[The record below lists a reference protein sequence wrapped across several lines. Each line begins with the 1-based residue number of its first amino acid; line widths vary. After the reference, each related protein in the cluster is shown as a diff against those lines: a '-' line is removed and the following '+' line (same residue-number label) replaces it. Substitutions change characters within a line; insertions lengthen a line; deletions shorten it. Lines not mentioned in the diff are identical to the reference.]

1 MVAARR
7 KNKLSNINRELKRGR
22 KKKKKRAYGI
32 LLVRAGLVLLMVIV
46 SSLIWT
52 CMPSMSTYIRQ
63 QLTEQEIGTI
73 KEVVVQGNYHTAKEG
88 IVQQLDLEPGMLLFD
103 VDLVEKQVAV
113 EDLPYVKTAQLS
125 RQWPDRLLVSVTE
138 RVPVAIVNLEKLYYV
153 DADGQIFKRI
163 DPGEEVD
170 LPVITGLSVSQLQ
183 KNPDQGRTLLDS
195 GLKLLACWQEND
207 AFRQEG
213 IAEIHLDD
221 AFGLTVFTRRH
232 IWQLRLGLDEF
243 RLKLKHWQKVLAY
256 LGKEAE
262 QISSFD
268 CSAGHSVVVRYGA
281 AGH

>member
-32 LLVRAGLVLLMVIV
+32 LLVRAGLVLFMVIV

-52 CMPSMSTYIRQ
+52 YMPSMSTYIRQ

-73 KEVVVQGNYHTAKEG
+73 KEVVVQGNYHTVKEG

-183 KNPDQGRTLLDS
+183 KNPDRGRTLLDS

>member
-7 KNKLSNINRELKRGR
+7 KNKLVNVSRELKRGR
-22 KKKKKRAYGI
+22 KKKKKRAYGA
-32 LLVRAGLVLLMVIV
+32 LLLRAGLALFMLIAGF
-46 SSLIWT
+46 LIWT
-52 CMPSMSTYIRQ
+52 RIPSMSLSIRQ

-73 KEVVVQGNYHTAKEG
+73 KEVVVQGNYHTAKEV
-88 IVQQLDLEPGMLLFD
+88 IMQQLDLEPGMLLFD
-103 VDLVEKQVAV
+103 VDLVEKQAAV
-113 EDLPYVKTAQLS
+113 ENLPYVKTAQVS

-183 KNPDQGRTLLDS
+183 KNPDQGRILLDL
-195 GLKLLACWQEND
+195 GLKLLDCRQQND
-207 AFRQEG
+207 ALRQEG
-213 IAEIHLDD
+213 IAEIHLDNVL
-221 AFGLTVFTRRH
+221 GLTVFTRRH
-232 IWQLRLGLDEF
+232 IWQLDLGLDRF

-256 LGKEAE
+256 LGTEAE
-262 QISSFD
+262 RISSFD
-268 CSAGHSVVVRYGA
+268 CSSGHSVVVRYGA